1 MKKCILHILL
11 LAAICAVCSRCKHI
25 PPPEP
30 CECGEV
36 NTLEELK
43 QWAYFKTGTYWVY
56 EEETSHVLDTFMVL
70 NSHDFVTSQGNEQ
83 FDYEMLRTRDQYYYR
98 FWFNEGW
105 SALDC
110 NNDCCECRRLW
121 CSKYRPGDAD
131 GQSPLLTFPTFV
143 GSYAYL
149 GSGDGDYGKVEV
161 VDFLSQLPISSS
173 MFYDVVVE
181 LNTNSV
187 LDQNPSTF
195 TNEYYQV
202 KYYFAKG
209 FGIIRKEIIETN
221 EIWNLIDYQILQ

>member
-11 LAAICAVCSRCKHI
+11 VAAICVVCSRCKHV

-30 CECGEV
+30 CDCGEA

-143 GSYAYL
+143 GSYSYL

-161 VDFLSQLPISSS
+161 VDFLSQLPIGSS

-221 EIWNLIDYQILQ
+221 EIWNLIDYQIIQ

>member
-11 LAAICAVCSRCKHI
+11 VAAICVVCSRCKHV

-30 CECGEV
+30 CDCGEA

-121 CSKYRPGDAD
+121 CSKYRPGDSD
-131 GQSPLLTFPTFV
+131 GQSALLTFPTFV
-143 GSYAYL
+143 GSYSYL

-161 VDFLSQLPISSS
+161 VDFLSQLPIGSS

-221 EIWNLIDYQILQ
+221 EIWNLIDYQIIQ